1 MTRQNLIGPK
11 KGSVKWLLPAILVV
25 VSSCSMEKLYQMRQK
40 HKVNPYEQIDF
51 GSMVKRYM
59 DKDQTSAG
67 TIEGIY
73 SVSSLI
79 TKKGKGLLSFTEK
92 EKVVER
98 KENYSKVAII
108 RDTGN
113 PDREYLE
120 VPVDKDF
127 LPSYS
132 IRGEFTGVSDGN
144 IMVYKHF
151 EPRGKILSY
160 TFAYDNQRD
169 ILEGIRTENDGSFT
183 ITYKLTYLKLFP
195 KANDGSK

>member
-1 MTRQNLIGPK
+1 
-11 KGSVKWLLPAILVV
+11 
-25 VSSCSMEKLYQMRQK
+25 MEKLYQMRQK
-40 HKVNPYEQIDF
+40 QKVSPYEQIDF

-59 DKDQTSAG
+59 DKDQTSVG

-79 TKKGKGLLSFTEK
+79 TKKGKGLLSSTEK

-132 IRGEFTGVSDGN
+132 VRGEFTGVSDGN

-169 ILEGIRTENDGSFT
+169 ILEGIRTENEGSFT

-195 KANDGSK
+195 KASDGGR

>member
-1 MTRQNLIGPK
+1 MKCFFMVLLITSG
-11 KGSVKWLLPAILVV
+11 
-25 VSSCSMEKLYQMRQK
+25 CSMEKLYQMRQK
-40 HKVNPYEQIDF
+40 QKVNPYEQIDF

-59 DKDQTSAG
+59 DKDQTSVG

-79 TKKGKGLLSFTEK
+79 TKKGKGLLSSTEK

-108 RDTGN
+108 PDTGN

-160 TFAYDNQRD
+160 TFAYDKERD
-169 ILEGIRTENDGSFT
+169 LLEGIRTENDGSFT

-195 KANDGSK
+195 KAGDRASN

>member
-1 MTRQNLIGPK
+1 MKVACIGIVIVLILT
-11 KGSVKWLLPAILVV
+11 S
-25 VSSCSMEKLYQMRQK
+25 SSCSVEKLYTMRQK
-40 HKVNPYEQIDF
+40 QKVNPYEQIDF
-51 GSMVKRYM
+51 GSMVNRYLNK
-59 DKDQTSAG
+59 DKTSVG

-79 TKKGKGLLSFTEK
+79 IKKGKGLLSATEK

-108 RDTGN
+108 RDPGN
-113 PDREYLE
+113 TNREYLE
-120 VPVDKDF
+120 VPLDKDL

-132 IRGEFTGVSDGN
+132 VRGEFTNVSDGN

-151 EPRGKILSY
+151 EPRGKVLSY
-160 TFAYDNQRD
+160 TFSYDKEKD

-183 ITYKLTYLKLFP
+183 ITYKLTYLKLLP
-195 KANDGSK
+195 KESEAKN

>member
-1 MTRQNLIGPK
+1 MEFRMKWFLMVLLIASG
-11 KGSVKWLLPAILVV
+11 
-25 VSSCSMEKLYQMRQK
+25 CSMEKLYQMKQK
-40 HKVNPYEQIDF
+40 QKVNPYEQIDF

-59 DKDQTSAG
+59 DKDQTSVG

-79 TKKGKGLLSFTEK
+79 TKKGKGLLSSTEK

-151 EPRGKILSY
+151 EPRGKVLSY
-160 TFAYDNQRD
+160 TFAYDKERD
-169 ILEGIRTENDGSFT
+169 LLEGIRTENDGSFT

-195 KANDGSK
+195 KAGDRASN

>member
-1 MTRQNLIGPK
+1 MTGYNLISIK
-11 KGSVKWLLPAILVV
+11 KGSIKWLLLVFMLV
-25 VSSCSMEKLYQMRQK
+25 VSSCSMEKLYQKRQK
-40 HKVNPYEQIDF
+40 QKVNSYEQIDF

-59 DKDQTSAG
+59 DKDQTSVG

-79 TKKGKGLLSFTEK
+79 TKKGKGLLSSTEK

-113 PDREYLE
+113 SNREYLE

-160 TFAYDNQRD
+160 TFAYDTQRD

-195 KANDGSK
+195 KASD

>member
-1 MTRQNLIGPK
+1 
-11 KGSVKWLLPAILVV
+11 
-25 VSSCSMEKLYQMRQK
+25 MRQK
-40 HKVNPYEQIDF
+40 QKVSPYEQIDF
-51 GSMVKRYM
+51 GSMVNRYFNK
-59 DKDQTSAG
+59 DKSSVG

-79 TKKGKGLLSFTEK
+79 TKKGKGLLSSTEK

-108 RDTGN
+108 RDSGN
-113 PDREYLE
+113 PNREYLE

-127 LPSYS
+127 LPTYS
-132 IRGEFTGVSDGN
+132 IRGEFTNVADGN

-160 TFAYDNQRD
+160 TFAYDKEKD
-169 ILEGIRTENDGSFT
+169 ILEGVRTENDGSFT

-195 KANDGSK
+195 KTGQESK

>member
-1 MTRQNLIGPK
+1 MEGNI
-11 KGSVKWLLPAILVV
+11 KWLLLVFMLV

-40 HKVNPYEQIDF
+40 QKVNPYEQIDF

-59 DKDQTSAG
+59 DKDQTSVG

-79 TKKGKGLLSFTEK
+79 TKKGKGLLSSTEK

-151 EPRGKILSY
+151 EPRGKVLSY
-160 TFAYDNQRD
+160 TFAYDKERD
-169 ILEGIRTENDGSFT
+169 LLEGIRTENDGSFT
-183 ITYKLTYLKLFP
+183 VTYKLTYLKLFP
-195 KANDGSK
+195 KASDRASN

>member
-1 MTRQNLIGPK
+1 M
-11 KGSVKWLLPAILVV
+11 PALILVMA
-25 VSSCSMEKLYQMRQK
+25 SCSMEKLHQRNQK
-40 HKVNPYEQIDF
+40 KKVSSYEQIDF

-59 DKDQTSAG
+59 DKDQTSVG

-79 TKKGKGLLSFTEK
+79 LKKGKGFLSLTEK
-92 EKVVER
+92 EKVVDR

-120 VPVDKDF
+120 VPLDKDF

-132 IRGEFTGVSDGN
+132 IRGEFIRVSDGN
-144 IMVYKHF
+144 VLVYRHF
-151 EPRGKILSY
+151 EPRGKELSY
-160 TFAYDNQRD
+160 TFSYDHKSD
-169 ILEGIRTENDGSFT
+169 ILEGIRTENDGAFT
-183 ITYKLTYLKLFP
+183 ITCKLTYLKLFP
-195 KANDGSK
+195 KANDESK

>member
-1 MTRQNLIGPK
+1 MEGNI
-11 KGSVKWLLPAILVV
+11 KWLLLVFMLV

-40 HKVNPYEQIDF
+40 QKVNPYEQIDF

-59 DKDQTSAG
+59 DKDQTSVG

-79 TKKGKGLLSFTEK
+79 TKKGKGLLSSTEK

-151 EPRGKILSY
+151 EPRGKVLSY
-160 TFAYDNQRD
+160 TFAYDKERD
-169 ILEGIRTENDGSFT
+169 LLEGIRTENDGSFT

-195 KANDGSK
+195 KASDRASN